1 MDFDSPDIASS
12 REASEEPAGTEI
24 LAAWARTKKTHW
36 AQTLDQREC
45 TRINR
50 LVLLARAAV
59 AFRAKHGKFPWKLRC
74 GFFNLVHRLARIE
87 GKLMAYPADFT
98 AKDFGKID
106 SLIKCFRVIHGELQ
120 PFVGAPVM
128 VKTRQ
133 SKSRTPPVSSVG
145 SAPTPT
151 SSYNPGTLL
160 PLDIPLAPP
169 TSTPTVMP
177 RPTATVPRMTPDVT
191 ADPGWEQLLRETFA
205 PKFQAPVTPVLS
217 PMEATPPS
225 RLSPP
230 AAAAPLEDP
239 VSMLDQP
246 ELTPEWEA
254 YLKQSTPPDI
264 GIKRKREPSPTFGKN
279 YPTKKD
285 SPFSTPHRTPHIP
298 SAPMSYAPTR
308 LPSPEPLPPAVPV
321 TEETDLRVQQVPWEG
336 RDVTIPAVTPTF
348 SSSSRP
354 AASPEVPRDI
364 SSSHVP
370 LGSHV
375 IHPRAPSS
383 RPMPR
388 DPVSRPRWVRL
399 RESPPST
406 PDAPDEPES
415 STDPRIDSAVLT
427 EDLSIL
433 QGLLSGLP
441 MSLWSAVPDTTDTDG
456 H

>member
-1 MDFDSPDIASS
+1 
-12 REASEEPAGTEI
+12 
-24 LAAWARTKKTHW
+24 
-36 AQTLDQREC
+36 
-45 TRINR
+45 
-50 LVLLARAAV
+50 
-59 AFRAKHGKFPWKLRC
+59 
-74 GFFNLVHRLARIE
+74 
-87 GKLMAYPADFT
+87 MAYPADFMT
-98 AKDFGKID
+98 QDFGKLD
-106 SLIKCFRVIHGELQ
+106 PLIKCFRVIHGELQ
-120 PFVGAPVM
+120 PFVGTPVGNI
-128 VKTRQ
+128 RQ
-133 SKSRTPPVSSVG
+133 KSKSRTPPVSSVG

-160 PLDIPLAPP
+160 PLDIPLVPP
-169 TSTPTVMP
+169 TSTPIVMP
-177 RPTATVPRMTPDVT
+177 RPAATVPWMTPDVT

-205 PKFQAPVTPVLS
+205 PKAKAPVTPVLS
-217 PMEATPPS
+217 PMEATPS
-225 RLSPP
+225 SQLSPP
-230 AAAAPLEDP
+230 AAAAPIKDP

-246 ELTPEWEA
+246 ELTPKWEA
-254 YLKQSTPPDI
+254 YLKQSTPLDI
-264 GIKRKREPSPTFGKN
+264 GTKRKREPSPTFRKN

-285 SPFSTPHRTPHIP
+285 LPFSTPHHTPHIP

-308 LPSPEPLPPAVPV
+308 LPSPEPLPPAAPTIPV

-348 SSSSRP
+348 SSTSRP
-354 AASPEVPRDI
+354 AASPEVPRDT
-364 SSSHVP
+364 SSGHVP
-370 LGSHV
+370 LGLHV

-383 RPMPR
+383 RHIPR

-441 MSLWSAVPDTTDTDG
+441 MSLWSTVMDIDG